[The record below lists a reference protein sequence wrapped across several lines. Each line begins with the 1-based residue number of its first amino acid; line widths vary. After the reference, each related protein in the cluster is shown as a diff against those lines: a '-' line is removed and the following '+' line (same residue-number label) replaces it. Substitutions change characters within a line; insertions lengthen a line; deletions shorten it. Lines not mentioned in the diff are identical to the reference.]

1 MKFFY
6 RLLFS
11 ACGLV
16 LLIVCLA
23 NQEIVIFNIIP
34 LETEFLFLKPF
45 SFELP
50 LFFVIIFF
58 IFLGVLIGALGEWF
72 REKKYRRIAK
82 LERKEAKAVKNQLVL
97 AVKEN
102 KQEKDDVLALLKD

>member
-6 RLLFS
+6 RVLFS
-11 ACGLV
+11 TCGLV
-16 LLIVCLA
+16 LLTVCLA
-23 NQEIVIFNIIP
+23 NQEIVNFNIIP
-34 LETEFLFLKPF
+34 IETEFFFLKPF
-45 SFELP
+45 LVELP
-50 LFFVIIFF
+50 LFIVIIFF
-58 IFLGVLIGALGEWF
+58 TFLGVVLGALAEWF

-97 AVKEN
+97 AKKEN